1 MKNSNACD
9 GEHFWSVLADEQQ
22 FQFLYFLEI
31 RPQRAVF
38 EWDFQ
43 ANKPDERVWKPDSV
57 DWVKSPTT
65 QPHGQ
70 SEVLD
75 K

>member
-9 GEHFWSVLADEQQ
+9 GEHFWSALADEQQ

-43 ANKPDERVWKPDSV
+43 ANKPDENLILL
-57 DWVKSPTT
+57 T
-65 QPHGQ
+65 
-70 SEVLD
+70 E
-75 K
+75 